1 MKAIDYKKRR
11 TKDEGRRTK
20 KKTTRLSSL
29 ISHLSSSGFTLIE
42 LIVVIFIISIA
53 AAIIIPSFPLAERG
67 MLKKESRR
75 ISSALRYVYD
85 EATAKKQTYLF
96 NINLDNKSWG
106 FKSEKESRN
115 FEIRGDVKIKDVI
128 VPSHGEISRGELT
141 IEFGPMGPDEPII
154 LHLKKDEAEYTV
166 IFNHLSGRTKI
177 LEGYQL

>member
-1 MKAIDYKKRR
+1 MQNAKLRKSVHCSLFTVHPSPLPDASGDRAGVR
-11 TKDEGRRTK
+11 T
-20 KKTTRLSSL
+20 
-29 ISHLSSSGFTLIE
+29 GFTLIE
-42 LIVVIFIISIA
+42 LIVVLFIISIA
-53 AAIIIPSFPLAERG
+53 AAIIIPSFPLTERG

-154 LHLKKDEAEYTV
+154 LHLKKDESEYTV

-177 LEGYQL
+177 LEGYRL